1 MATILRAAHSNIK
14 TVNLTN
20 APGSSTITDMSVTVE
35 IEYINDQGQVV
46 TTVDDTIVVW
56 AGMSDEMKQ
65 GVQAIVDAMATQ
77 VDAKYF
83 N

>member
-1 MATILRAAHSNIK
+1 MGTTLRAAHSTIK
-14 TVNLTN
+14 TVNLTT
-20 APGSSTITDMSVTVE
+20 AHGSSAVIDMSVTVQ
-35 IEYINDQGQVV
+35 IEYINDEGQVV

-65 GVQAIVDAMATQ
+65 GVQAIVDAMAAQ